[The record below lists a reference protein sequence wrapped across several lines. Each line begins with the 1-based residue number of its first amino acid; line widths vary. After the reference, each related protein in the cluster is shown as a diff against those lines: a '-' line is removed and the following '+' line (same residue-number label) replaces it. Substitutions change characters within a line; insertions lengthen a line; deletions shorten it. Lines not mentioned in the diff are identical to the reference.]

1 MPRERY
7 PEMVLRG
14 ERILLRPMRE
24 EDAEAVVRWRSDPA
38 VRRWFFSTDPIT
50 IESHLAW
57 FRREN
62 PDRIDYV
69 IVLEKTGRPI
79 GTVSFIKF
87 DRRARTAQDGT
98 MIGEPA
104 LWGKG
109 YGREALLLWLS
120 FGFKRLGLRS
130 IDAQVKISNERSA
143 RLLERLGF
151 STTGRMHTERGEE
164 FFAMTLTRDEAER
177 RGIVAPSGGETQ

>member
-7 PEMVLRG
+7 PETVLRG

-57 FRREN
+57 FRREK

-69 IVLEKTGRPI
+69 IVLMETERPI
-79 GTVSFIKF
+79 GTVSFIAI
-87 DRRARTAQDGT
+87 DRRTRTARDGT

-109 YGREALLLWLS
+109 YGREALRLWLS
-120 FGFKRLGLRS
+120 FGFGRLGLRR
-130 IDAQVKISNERSA
+130 IDAEVKSSNERSA
-143 RLLERLGF
+143 RMLERLGF
-151 STTGRMHTERGEE
+151 STTGRRRTEWGEE
-164 FFAMTLTRDEAER
+164 FLAMTLTRDEAER
-177 RGIVAPSGGETQ
+177 RGIVPPSGGRTS